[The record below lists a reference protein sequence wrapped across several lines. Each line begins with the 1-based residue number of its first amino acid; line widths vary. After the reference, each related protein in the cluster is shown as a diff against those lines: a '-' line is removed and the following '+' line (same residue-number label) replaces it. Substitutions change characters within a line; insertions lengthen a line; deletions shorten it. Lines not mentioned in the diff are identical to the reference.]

1 MKGIV
6 IVQGVETEDFMD
18 VFIEKL
24 LEKIKLQNDWIGQAK
39 EAIPVLS
46 AGQVATALN
55 CSPALIPII
64 IERYPERLK
73 PIFKKGKTYPVYS
86 TEEVLALRQ
95 KGGYKGGYK

>member
-1 MKGIV
+1 MKGLV
-6 IVQGVETEDFMD
+6 IVQGVETEDFME

-24 LEKIKLQNDWIGQAK
+24 LKRIQLQSNWIGQAK
-39 EAIPVLS
+39 EAIPVLN

-55 CSPALIPII
+55 CSPAFIATIV
-64 IERYPERLK
+64 ERYPERLK

-95 KGGYKGGYK
+95 KGGYK